1 MAKADIDGRT
11 DLYALGCLLFEMLA
25 GRPPFLSSNPNSATN
40 FMEMMG
46 KHVKEKPPLVTDFVA
61 ACPQALADLIDK
73 LLSKHKTDRPDSA
86 TEVIA
91 SLRSILK
98 ESQAP
103 TDGTVPTTDEPAP
116 ESLTSRLKGNDPLKR
131 KINKR
136 ALAVV
141 CAIVVIGIIVAIMRS
156 KLQL

>member
-25 GRPPFLSSNPNSATN
+25 GRPPFLSSSPNSATN

-61 ACPQALADLIDK
+61 ACPQALADLVDK
-73 LLSKHKTDRPDSA
+73 LLSKHTTDRPESA
-86 TEVIA
+86 TVVIA
-91 SLRSILK
+91 SLQSILK

-103 TDGTVPTTDEPAP
+103 TDGTVPTTDQPAP
-116 ESLTSRLKGNDPLKR
+116 ESLTSRLKGNDPLER
-131 KINKR
+131 KVNKR

-156 KLQL
+156 RQT